1 MTDLQSCRGGSSLD
15 SDFSSM
21 SPEGR
26 RSSVCIIKKTRDGN
40 ALIVNFILFRFG
52 SALVFES
59 PGELV
64 LRKQHFRTDFR

>member
-1 MTDLQSCRGGSSLD
+1 
-15 SDFSSM
+15 M